1 MYTFFLFTGLLDL
14 ANAYCELILKK
25 LCEQIIKKGMTTD
38 NVAMLYAAAIKF
50 EAKVRK
56 RGQMNIF
63 TFNSS
68 IICTPLLYVL
78 NSLLYWTQ
86 INCFLIVWLL
96 VAYHPAENIS
106 CVFRTRTSSNTVFL
120 CLLNALV
127 HRTHPLSSPENLGEI
142 LVPLY
147 RTQGDSVKH
156 SRQKSSF

>member
-63 TFNSS
+63 CLLL
-68 IICTPLLYVL
+68 IPLLYVL
-78 NSLLYWTQ
+78 NPLLY
-86 INCFLIVWLL
+86 
-96 VAYHPAENIS
+96 
-106 CVFRTRTSSNTVFL
+106 
-120 CLLNALV
+120 
-127 HRTHPLSSPENLGEI
+127 
-142 LVPLY
+142 
-147 RTQGDSVKH
+147 
-156 SRQKSSF
+156 